1 MDYRYY
7 QRKINDVIEK
17 CPIEAGVEILV
28 YTLLDQLIDS
38 EKYSLVDIN
47 RIWKNQDTRLVT
59 GAGIPDIAVLSK
71 DFLFK
76 NEDAGVVYG
85 FIEVKAAG
93 VGLRNTEQI
102 SGELS
107 SINHFIY
114 TNGIV
119 WKYYE
124 NHEETWVVNLLVDER
139 PYSEE
144 KVEISK
150 EKYDDLIEKIRQI
163 GWCF

>member
-7 QRKINDVIEK
+7 QRKLNDIIEK

-28 YTLLDQLIDS
+28 YTLLDQLIDA
-38 EKYSLVDIN
+38 ENYALVDIN
-47 RIWKNQDTRLVT
+47 RIWKNQDSRLVT
-59 GAGIPDIAVLSK
+59 GAGVPDIAVLSK

-76 NEDAGVVYG
+76 NEEVGNAYG

-93 VGLRNTEQI
+93 VGLRDTEQI

-107 SINHFIY
+107 STNHFIY

-124 NHEETWVVNLLVDER
+124 NHEESWSVNLLVKEI
-139 PYSEE
+139 PYSEN

-150 EKYDDLIEKIRQI
+150 EKFTELIEKIGQI